1 MNRLSIATQWSYLF
15 VLLLLACGITLSL
28 LAGDWQWF
36 SRAGCAVVI
45 VGILLTS
52 SQIREHS
59 RRLRRLRGQ
68 LVSQSQR
75 DWAGEER
82 ARSLVRASG
91 EQEVTWEIE
100 GHGLYVL
107 ILGTLVWGFGDL
119 LGVWFT
125 A

>member
-1 MNRLSIATQWSYLF
+1 MRQFSTSTRWSYLL
-15 VLLLLACGITLSL
+15 VTLLLVCGAVFAVVL
-28 LAGDWQWF
+28 DQWQWF

-52 SQIREHS
+52 SQIRDHS

-68 LVSQSQR
+68 LASQSQR

-82 ARSLVRASG
+82 TRTLVRAAG

-100 GHGLYVL
+100 GHGLYIL

-119 LGVWFT
+119 LGVLF
-125 A
+125 